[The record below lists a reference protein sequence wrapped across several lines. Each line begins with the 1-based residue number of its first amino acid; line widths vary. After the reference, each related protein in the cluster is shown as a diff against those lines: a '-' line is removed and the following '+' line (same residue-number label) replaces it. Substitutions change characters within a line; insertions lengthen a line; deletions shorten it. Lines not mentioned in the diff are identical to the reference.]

1 MYLATLRSLSAR
13 CWSVCLLAGLFLS
26 TMASAEDLAQGPT
39 SRAKSNNACAKLG
52 AACVTGQERLR
63 AAEMGQWI
71 ADCNLHPQRSVCDE
85 TAELIQGTGKTS
97 PLHCVGVMDAG
108 PDRCMECET
117 PSKNPDLSPI
127 SRANNACAKVGAA
140 IVSNGERQ
148 FATEMGQW
156 IADCNHHP
164 TRSTCEDTV
173 ELIQAI
179 GKKSPLNCAGG

>member
-1 MYLATLRSLSAR
+1 MSAR

-26 TMASAEDLAQGPT
+26 TVASAEDLAQGPT

-52 AACVTGQERLR
+52 AAYVTGQERLR